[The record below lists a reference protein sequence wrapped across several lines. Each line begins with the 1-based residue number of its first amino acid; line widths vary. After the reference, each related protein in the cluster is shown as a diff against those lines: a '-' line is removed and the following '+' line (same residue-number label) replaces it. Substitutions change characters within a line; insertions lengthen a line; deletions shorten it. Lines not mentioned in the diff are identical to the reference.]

1 MGETYSGLADDPS
14 TMELVDVEWSD
25 TPSQPAGKLT
35 AEEIQMLY
43 DLSSPCGDGED
54 EYSNCLLLFDTSITD
69 SDGRNHLMLIRF
81 IPEETL
87 RSLDTGLLERM
98 TLSVETDADGQVY
111 IGQNNA
117 LYLNNWPQ
125 ANQD

>member
-1 MGETYSGLADDPS
+1 
-14 TMELVDVEWSD
+14 
-25 TPSQPAGKLT
+25 
-35 AEEIQMLY
+35 
-43 DLSSPCGDGED
+43 
-54 EYSNCLLLFDTSITD
+54 
-69 SDGRNHLMLIRF
+69 MLIRF

>member
-1 MGETYSGLADDPS
+1 
-14 TMELVDVEWSD
+14 MELVDVEWSD

-54 EYSNCLLLFDTSITD
+54 EYSNCLLLFDTGITD

-98 TLSVETDADGQVY
+98 TLSVEYDGSGYY
-111 IGQNNA
+111 ISQNNA

>member
-1 MGETYSGLADDPS
+1 
-14 TMELVDVEWSD
+14 MELVDVEWSD

-54 EYSNCLLLFDTSITD
+54 EYSNCLLLFDTGITD